1 MTTTQSSP
9 TARRLSVPV
18 AAVAGAVSA
27 AVALAVGELVAS
39 LLSSPVSL
47 VTAVGSE
54 FVDRFAASL
63 KDLAVALF
71 GTNDKVA
78 LVVGI
83 VVVSLIL
90 GAVIGVLDRAWRLAA
105 PVGFGAFGVLG
116 AWALA
121 SDVQGSLLVALVSAA
136 SAVGAGVG
144 ALSALRRAASRNTA
158 TAVIGPSSTGSAT
171 EDSRSPGRPGAVT
184 LDRRSFALAV
194 GGLIF
199 VAGTGGLAARAMRA
213 GGAVDASHRR
223 TVLPRATSTT
233 PVPAEQPFAVV
244 GLSPYVTPTGD
255 FYRIDT
261 ALSTPQV
268 ASDGWR
274 LRITGMVDQP
284 FELGYEDLL
293 ALDSVEA
300 PVTIACV
307 SNEVGGRLVGNAVW
321 QGVPLASLLDRAGL
335 RPEATQIVGRSV
347 DGFTAGFPTAVALDG
362 RTALVA
368 YAMNGEPLPADHGHP
383 ARLIVSGLYGYVSA
397 TKWLE
402 EIELTTWES
411 FDGYWV
417 PRGWSK
423 VGPIKLQ
430 SRIDV
435 PRADASL
442 VAGPQPI
449 AGVAWAPDTGVE
461 RVEVQIDDGPWRTAR
476 LGASASAD
484 TWVQWH
490 LEWDADAGDHVISVR
505 ATDATGQTQTSELT
519 DPAPDGATGWHTRRV
534 RVT

>member
-1 MTTTQSSP
+1 MSAVRP
-9 TARRLSVPV
+9 APAALRLSVP
-18 AAVAGAVSA
+18 AAAAAGAVSA

-78 LVVGI
+78 LVIGI
-83 VVVSLIL
+83 VVVSVVL
-90 GAVIGVLDRAWRLAA
+90 GAVIGVLDRTWRLAA
-105 PVGFGAFGVLG
+105 PVGFGAFGMLG

-121 SDVQGSLLVALVSAA
+121 SDPQGSLAVAVVSAA
-136 SAVGAGVG
+136 SAVVAGVG
-144 ALSALRRAASRNTA
+144 ALWALRRAGVRRAARPDA
-158 TAVIGPSSTGSAT
+158 HPASTGPAT
-171 EDSRSPGRPGAVT
+171 DRPASPGRSGTVT
-184 LDRRSFALAV
+184 LDRRSFALAL
-194 GGLIF
+194 GGLLV
-199 VAGTGGLAARAMRA
+199 VAGTGGLAARAVRA
-213 GGAVDASHRR
+213 GGSVDASHRR
-223 TVLPRATSTT
+223 AVLPRATRTT
-233 PVPAEQPFAVV
+233 PLPAEQPFAVT

-268 ASDGWR
+268 ASEGWR

-284 FELGYEDLL
+284 VELTYDDLL

-307 SNEVGGRLVGNAVW
+307 SNEVGGGLVGTAVW
-321 QGVPLASLLDRAGL
+321 QGVPLAALLERAGV

-347 DGFTAGFPTAVALDG
+347 DGFTAGFPTTVALDG

-423 VGPIKLQ
+423 TGPIKLQ

-442 VAGPQPI
+442 VAGSQPI

-461 RVEVQIDDGPWRTAR
+461 RVEVQVDDGPWRTAR
-476 LGASASAD
+476 LGATASSD
-484 TWVQWH
+484 TWVQWF
-490 LEWDADAGDHVISVR
+490 LEWDADPGDHEIRVR
-505 ATDATGQTQTSELT
+505 ATDTSGRTQTADVT
-519 DPAPDGATGWHTRRV
+519 DPAPDGATGWHTRRAHV
-534 RVT
+534 A